1 MSIKRLALCR
11 SQGRLYVLLRF
22 AGQDVTALIER
33 EGSQAF
39 AHATTSGSCV
49 PSLALPV
56 DHGRVLAICPS
67 VADYERE
74 LAVLVLPFLDGSS
87 IDIDFA
93 SSGQKLGSICLDS
106 RMAKLESKI
115 NYKAKPVLCALI
127 RDAQRGERC
136 GRYEIDAVRYLPA
149 DSGAV
154 WRYEVTWSGDS
165 QCTPQL
171 EILDTHMN
179 VIDATVHMFES
190 QVDVSQQSGCRV
202 NKTYLSVEMP
212 EDIRD
217 FVAIATDPAGQI
229 QSGFCAMDGRLY
241 NGMVDDSW
249 NRMKD
254 ARADDAAYRRWFEQH
269 RAKPGDLACQRV
281 AAAAFAYR
289 PLVSIVVPCY
299 KTDLVYLRELLDS
312 VLAQSYDNWEL
323 LLMDASPEWDAVANL
338 VAAARDERVRRI
350 ELPGN
355 GGIVVN
361 TNAGIQQATGDYIAF
376 LDHDDILEP
385 DALFHYVAV
394 LNKAAED
401 GRPQVL
407 FCDEDMFQKTG
418 EWGQPVY
425 KTRLNVDLLY
435 SHNCVTHFLMVEKA
449 LIDRI
454 GVSPEDVAGAQD
466 YGLTLRCL
474 AAGARFEHVAHVL
487 YHWRVLPGST
497 ADCSADSKPYAIEA
511 GRLALQR
518 HFDSLGIRGTV
529 EESETPFVYRMR
541 YALPESAPLV
551 SIVIPTK
558 DHVETLDACVMSIAQ
573 KATYANYEIV
583 LVENNSEDQE
593 TFAYYETLPERV
605 AAASGGKGAA
615 RVEWW
620 PGEFNYS
627 QIINFGVEHAK
638 GDYLLLLNNDTE
650 VISSDFIEEMMGYL
664 QRPDAGVVGAKLY
677 FADHLVQHAGIL
689 VGVRGALA
697 HANQDFSAKREGYLA
712 RAVRPGN
719 FSAVTGACQMVRRD
733 VFEQVGGYNEEFA
746 VGFNDADFCLR
757 VWEAGY
763 RTIFTPYAE
772 LYHYEFT
779 SRGREEA
786 NEEKM
791 RRWKREQ
798 ALFMQRWPEF
808 FLNGDPWLG
817 PNLSAESEYFS
828 Y

>member
-11 SQGRLYVLLRF
+11 SQGRLFVLLRF
-22 AGQDVTALIER
+22 AGEDVAALIEQ
-33 EGSQAF
+33 EGPQAF
-39 AHATTSGSCV
+39 AHATTNGACV
-49 PSLALPV
+49 PCLALPV
-56 DHGRVLAICPS
+56 DHGRVLALCPS

-74 LAVLVLPFLDGSS
+74 LAVLVLPFLDGSM
-87 IDIDFA
+87 IDAEFA
-93 SSGQKLGSICLDS
+93 VGSRKLGSIRLNS
-106 RMAKLESKI
+106 RVAKLESKI
-115 NYKAKPVLCALI
+115 NYKTKPALCALI

-136 GRYEIDAVRYLPA
+136 GCYEIDAVRYLPA
-149 DSGAV
+149 DEGAV
-154 WRYEVTWSGDS
+154 WRYEIVWAGDS
-165 QCTPQL
+165 DCTPEPQ
-171 EILDTHMN
+171 IFDTHMN
-179 VIDATVHMFES
+179 AIDATVHVFES
-190 QVDVSQQSGCRV
+190 QLDVPQQNGTRV
-202 NKTYLSVEMP
+202 NKTFLSVEMP
-212 EDIRD
+212 QDIRD
-217 FVAIATDPAGQI
+217 FVAIATDPSGQI

-269 RAKPGDLACQRV
+269 RAKPGDLVCQRS
-281 AAAAFAYR
+281 ASAAFAYR
-289 PLVSIVVPCY
+289 PLLSIVVPCY
-299 KTDLVYLRELLDS
+299 KTDRVYLHELLDS

-323 LLMDASPEWDAVANL
+323 LLMDASPEWDAVVNL
-338 VAAARDERVRRI
+338 AVAAHDERVRRV

-361 TNAGIQQATGDYIAF
+361 TNAGIQQAAGDYVAF

-385 DALFHYVAV
+385 DALFYYVAA
-394 LNKAAED
+394 LNKAAESE
-401 GRPQVL
+401 RPQVL

-418 EWGQPVY
+418 EWGQPVF
-425 KTRLNVDLLY
+425 KTKLNVDLLY

-449 LIDRI
+449 LLDSI
-454 GVSPEDVAGAQD
+454 GMSSEDVAGAQD
-466 YGLTLRCL
+466 YDLTLRCL

-487 YHWRVLPGST
+487 YHWRVHPGST
-497 ADCSADSKPYAIEA
+497 ADGSADSKPYAIEA
-511 GRLALQR
+511 GRLALQC
-518 HFDSLGIRGTV
+518 HFDSLGICGTV
-529 EESETPFVYRMR
+529 EEAEAPFVYRMR
-541 YALPESAPLV
+541 YALPDSAPLV

-558 DHVETLDACVMSIAQ
+558 DHVETLNACVMSIAE

-583 LVENNSEDQE
+583 LVENNSEDPE
-593 TFAYYETLPERV
+593 TFAYYEGLPERV
-605 AAASGGKGAA
+605 AAASDGKGSA
-615 RVEWW
+615 RVEYW

-627 QIINFGVEHAK
+627 KIINFGVGYAK

-650 VISSDFIEEMMGYL
+650 VMTPDFIEEMMGYL

-677 FADHLVQHAGIL
+677 FADHLVQHAGIV

-746 VGFNDADFCLR
+746 VGFNDADFCLH

-786 NEEKM
+786 SEEKL

-808 FLNGDPWLG
+808 FLSGDPWLG